1 MTHRLSLWRQRTRR
15 GCRWLWCYLK
25 ASCLCDNGRDSWC
38 CYIKWNP
45 KVEKNHFSVFP
56 CLRFSFSKQKGTL
69 ESLACLL
76 IISIHIYI
84 FFCVVPCY
92 WHIKI
97 SFYTITRCT
106 SLISGI
112 LSKLKF
118 IHTMKKYFSPC
129 FINMF
134 VPSRFEYISSFT
146 FSIALLKCVCM
157 YITRKTY
164 FPSKYFMFFNGITK
178 DFLFVIYKIFF
189 LLYDRCYYHHLLRLN
204 YQSTCFSL
212 FTSLSFSSITSLL
225 EIDFYD

>member
-1 MTHRLSLWRQRTRR
+1 MKSESR
-15 GCRWLWCYLK
+15 
-25 ASCLCDNGRDSWC
+25 
-38 CYIKWNP
+38 
-45 KVEKNHFSVFP
+45 KNHFSAFP

-118 IHTMKKYFSPC
+118 IHNMKKYFSPC

>member
-1 MTHRLSLWRQRTRR
+1 MKSESRKTIFRSFHVYALL
-15 GCRWLWCYLK
+15 
-25 ASCLCDNGRDSWC
+25 
-38 CYIKWNP
+38 
-45 KVEKNHFSVFP
+45 
-56 CLRFSFSKQKGTL
+56 FSKQKGTL

-106 SLISGI
+106 SLISGM
-112 LSKLKF
+112 LSKLIF
-118 IHTMKKYFSPC
+118 IHTKKRYLSPC

-146 FSIALLKCVCM
+146 FTIAPLKCVCM

-178 DFLFVIYKIFF
+178 DFLLIIYRAFF
-189 LLYDRCYYHHLLRLN
+189 FLYDRCYYHHLLRLN

>member
-1 MTHRLSLWRQRTRR
+1 MKSESRKTIFQSFHVYALL
-15 GCRWLWCYLK
+15 
-25 ASCLCDNGRDSWC
+25 
-38 CYIKWNP
+38 
-45 KVEKNHFSVFP
+45 
-56 CLRFSFSKQKGTL
+56 FSKQKRTL

-106 SLISGI
+106 SFISGM

-118 IHTMKKYFSPC
+118 IPYEEKCLSPC

-146 FSIALLKCVCM
+146 FSIAPLKCVCM

-178 DFLFVIYKIFF
+178 DFLLVIYKIFF
-189 LLYDRCYYHHLLRLN
+189 L
-204 YQSTCFSL
+204 F
-212 FTSLSFSSITSLL
+212 I
-225 EIDFYD
+225 